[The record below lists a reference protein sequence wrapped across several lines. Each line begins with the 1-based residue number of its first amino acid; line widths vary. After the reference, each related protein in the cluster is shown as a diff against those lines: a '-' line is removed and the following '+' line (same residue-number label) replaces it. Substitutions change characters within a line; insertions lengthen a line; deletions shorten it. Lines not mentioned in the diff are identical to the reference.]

1 MKIIVDAMGGDFA
14 PLAPVKGAL
23 MAQEKYGVD
32 IVLTG
37 KTEEILKTLQQCGC
51 KELPKG
57 MEIANATEVVE
68 ICDDPATAFKHKKD
82 SSLTVGL
89 NMLHAGDADGFVSA
103 GSTGALL
110 AGATLLVKRIRG
122 LRRAALAPTI
132 PTAKGKAVLIDCG
145 ANAECTVEY
154 LLQFAY
160 LGSYYAQKVLGV
172 ENPRIGLLNIGAEE
186 SKGDTL
192 RRETYQKLKEAG
204 EAGHLNFTG
213 NIEAKE
219 AMLGECDVIVADGY
233 SGNIM
238 LKSIEGTGKL
248 LSIKLKEM
256 LMHST
261 GTKLAALL
269 LKSTV
274 FKGEAVPFVME
285 LPNYRLPGLK
295 NVAQLLWEKA
305 RDFLQRAFTVIFV
318 ATIIIW
324 FLQSFD
330 LRLSLTADP
339 QQSILAWLASGIAPL
354 FAPLGF
360 ADWRVSTALITGF
373 MAKESVVSTLTILY
387 GSSAAFAAALSPAAA
402 APLLVFCLLYTPC
415 IAAVAS
421 VKRELG
427 GKWAFI
433 MVANQCI
440 VAWLAAFG
448 TRLIMML

>member
-37 KTEEILKTLQQCGC
+37 KTEEILKALQQCGC

-110 AGATLLVKRIRG
+110 AGATLLVKRVRG

-219 AMLGECDVIVADGY
+219 AIKGGCDVIVCDGF
-233 SGNIM
+233 SGNVL
-238 LKSIEGTGKL
+238 LKTMEGVGSFAGSALKAMFKKNL
-248 LSIKLKEM
+248 L
-256 LMHST
+256 
-261 GTKLAALL
+261 TKLAALC
-269 LKSTV
+269 
-274 FKGEAVPFVME
+274 VM
-285 LPNYRLPGLK
+285 PGLNAFK
-295 NVAQLLWEKA
+295 AKLDPNKVGGTAFIGISRPVIKAHGSSNAEAIENAMGQAVQVARSGIIRDIEENVALMKVE
-305 RDFLQRAFTVIFV
+305 
-318 ATIIIW
+318 
-324 FLQSFD
+324 
-330 LRLSLTADP
+330 
-339 QQSILAWLASGIAPL
+339 
-354 FAPLGF
+354 
-360 ADWRVSTALITGF
+360 
-373 MAKESVVSTLTILY
+373 
-387 GSSAAFAAALSPAAA
+387 
-402 APLLVFCLLYTPC
+402 
-415 IAAVAS
+415 
-421 VKRELG
+421 RE
-427 GKWAFI
+427 
-433 MVANQCI
+433 
-440 VAWLAAFG
+440 
-448 TRLIMML
+448 